1 MNIFF
6 IYNYNIMT
14 CNCDSEKNKS
24 TKNNKKS
31 CIDCNSQVNGIDL
44 DIATGS
50 FANFI
55 GKQNESIGLLVE
67 SVLDYVDFK
76 IDLRILESTLSIGL
90 ENIRDCNKDKK
101 LEHRLL
107 FGIESCEK

>member
-1 MNIFF
+1 
-6 IYNYNIMT
+6 MT
-14 CNCDSEKNKS
+14 CNCNSDKNKS
-24 TKNNKKS
+24 SESNKKS
-31 CIDCNSQVNGIDL
+31 CVDCDTKVNGIGL

-55 GKQNESIGLLVE
+55 GKQNEELGSLIE

-76 IDLRILESTLSIGL
+76 IDLRILESTLTIGL
-90 ENIRDCNKDKK
+90 ENIRSCNKDKK

>member
-1 MNIFF
+1 
-6 IYNYNIMT
+6 MT

-24 TKNNKKS
+24 TKNNKKT
-31 CIDCNSQVNGIDL
+31 CIDCNAQVNGIDL

-55 GKQNESIGLLVE
+55 GKQNEGIGLLVE
-67 SVLDYVDFK
+67 SILNYVDFK
-76 IDLRILESTLSIGL
+76 IDLRILESKLSIGL

>member
-1 MNIFF
+1 
-6 IYNYNIMT
+6 MT

-24 TKNNKKS
+24 SKKNKKN
-31 CIDCNSQVNGIDL
+31 CIDCNAQVNGIDL